1 MRTRE
6 SLKLQNQNKAIRAKA
21 KTLKVAK
28 SKIWCI
34 LIKEEYSG
42 QPNNTKQR
50 EFMITQLF
58 LLLRKKFYQVKIAL
72 VNTEGLQQGGLHS
85 GRGGGGHIRLCR
97 LKTSK
102 TASERQ
108 NFGANET
115 MINYF
120 YLLMMWLL
128 IEVAG
133 GILKFKSFTLQNW
146 SDGAS
151 RRKRIMTRRSP
162 RVSRRKQMGF
172 PSAAKPG
179 TWSQPKRIKL
189 KAEKWTNNNNQEWV
203 R

>member
-1 MRTRE
+1 MRSRE

-85 GRGGGGHIRLCR
+85 GRGGGHIRLCR

-151 RRKRIMTRRSP
+151 PLPSQVPGLSP
-162 RVSRRKQMGF
+162 K
-172 PSAAKPG
+172 
-179 TWSQPKRIKL
+179 
-189 KAEKWTNNNNQEWV
+189 E
-203 R
+203 

>member
-1 MRTRE
+1 MRSRE
-6 SLKLQNQNKAIRAKA
+6 SLKLQNQNKAIRMKA

-58 LLLRKKFYQVKIAL
+58 LLLRKTFYQVKIAL
-72 VNTEGLQQGGLHS
+72 VNTEGLQ
-85 GRGGGGHIRLCR
+85 IRLCR

-151 RRKRIMTRRSP
+151 RRKRIMTRSSP

-172 PSAAKPG
+172 PSAAKSG

-189 KAEKWTNNNNQEWV
+189 KAEKWTSNNNQEWV

>member
-1 MRTRE
+1 MHSYKGGILWPAQQHQTTRVHDNTII
-6 SLKLQNQNKAIRAKA
+6 SVVKKNILP
-21 KTLKVAK
+21 
-28 SKIWCI
+28 SKDC
-34 LIKEEYSG
+34 S
-42 QPNNTKQR
+42 
-50 EFMITQLF
+50 
-58 LLLRKKFYQVKIAL
+58 RKYRGF
-72 VNTEGLQQGGLHS
+72 TTRWLHS
-85 GRGGGGHIRLCR
+85 GTGGGQIRLCR

-151 RRKRIMTRRSP
+151 RRKRIMTRSSP

-172 PSAAKPG
+172 PSAAKSG